1 MARLSQSQSHGQDE
15 PAAASYHYDP
25 KLGDPHAAFTPADV
39 AHPEVRRPEIP
50 ARFVVRVEGETIIN
64 TMWGKRIVPWRSE
77 PGTPCIILGYWAD
90 GTVHLR
96 WPAIVGHY
104 RVDGRFPAWVVTDRK
119 STRLNSSH
127 SSISYAVF
135 CLKKKKK
142 QKKIKKEHEKVEYP
156 SRPQQHTRYATHK
169 MFSACIQ
176 KHLR

>member
-64 TMWGKRIVPWRSE
+64 TMWGSRRVAWRAE
-77 PGTPCIILGYWAD
+77 PGTPCIIQGYWAD

-96 WPAIVGHY
+96 WPAIGGHY
-104 RVDGRFPAWVVTDRK
+104 SVDGRFPAWVVKVDEGAIMAGGGRILYANDPK
-119 STRLNSSH
+119 VRRRGPPARLVLAAVVLLIVFVLLALPPTRDALGVLAGDLFN
-127 SSISYAVF
+127 
-135 CLKKKKK
+135 
-142 QKKIKKEHEKVEYP
+142 
-156 SRPQQHTRYATHK
+156 R
-169 MFSACIQ
+169 
-176 KHLR
+176 

>member
-50 ARFVVRVEGETIIN
+50 ARFLVRVEGETIIN
-64 TMWGKRIVPWRSE
+64 TMWGKRTVPWRSE

-104 RVDGRFPAWVVTDRK
+104 RVDGRFPAWVVTEDPTAKMAGGGRVLIANDPGARGPTLVQRALGLV
-119 STRLNSSH
+119 TRL
-127 SSISYAVF
+127 F
-135 CLKKKKK
+135 
-142 QKKIKKEHEKVEYP
+142 
-156 SRPQQHTRYATHK
+156 HK
-169 MFSACIQ
+169 D
-176 KHLR
+176 

>member
-25 KLGDPHAAFTPADV
+25 KLGDPHAAFTAADV

-104 RVDGRFPAWVVTDRK
+104 RVDGRFPAWVVTEDPTAKMAGGGRVLIANDPGARGPTLVQRALGLV
-119 STRLNSSH
+119 TRLFRK
-127 SSISYAVF
+127 A
-135 CLKKKKK
+135 
-142 QKKIKKEHEKVEYP
+142 
-156 SRPQQHTRYATHK
+156 
-169 MFSACIQ
+169 
-176 KHLR
+176 